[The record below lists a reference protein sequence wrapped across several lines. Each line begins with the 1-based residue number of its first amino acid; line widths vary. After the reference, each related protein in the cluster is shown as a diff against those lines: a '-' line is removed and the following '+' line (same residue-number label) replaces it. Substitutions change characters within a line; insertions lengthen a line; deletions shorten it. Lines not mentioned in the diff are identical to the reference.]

1 MKKLFITGATGFLG
15 NALINKLAQT
25 KQFEIYG
32 LVRKGSEGK
41 LPDGVIEIV
50 ANPFDAES
58 FKQFVPKDCIYLHL
72 IGVHSPAP
80 WRTKAFRD
88 IDLGSVKESI
98 KAAQF
103 AQCRHFI
110 YISVAMESSVMFTYQ
125 ANKKR
130 AEKALEEANFNLT
143 LLRPWYVIGPKRTWP
158 EAFNWLYNLAEKY
171 PNILA
176 KIRKFRL
183 VSQEQVL
190 NTLIGAIT
198 HKPEK
203 HKIYEIEDMLLR

>member
-1 MKKLFITGATGFLG
+1 MQKLFITGATGFLG
-15 NALINKLAQT
+15 NALIKNIHKNGDY
-25 KQFEIYG
+25 EIYG

-41 LPDGVIEIV
+41 LPSNVIEIV
-50 ANPFDAES
+50 ADPFDADS
-58 FKQFVPKDCIYLHL
+58 YKDLVPKNCIFLHL

-98 KAAQF
+98 KAAEF
-103 AQCRHFI
+103 AQCQQFI

-130 AEKALEEANFNLT
+130 AEKALTDAEFNLT

-171 PNILA
+171 PNTLA
-176 KIRKFRL
+176 KVRKFRL

-190 NTLIGAIT
+190 NTLIEAIKT
-198 HKPEK
+198 KAAK
-203 HKIYEIEDMLLR
+203 LRIYEIEDMLNK

>member
-15 NALINKLAQT
+15 NALIRMLHQKGGY
-25 KQFEIYG
+25 EIYG
-32 LVRKGSEGK
+32 LVRKGSEGR
-41 LPDGVIEIV
+41 LPNGVIEIV
-50 ANPFDAES
+50 ANPFDADSYKELI
-58 FKQFVPKDCIYLHL
+58 PKDCIYLHL

-80 WRTKAFRD
+80 WRTKAFRE

-130 AEKALEEANFNLT
+130 AEKALNESGLNLT
-143 LLRPWYVIGPKRTWP
+143 LIRPWYVIGPNRTWP

-171 PNILA
+171 PNTLA
-176 KIRKFRL
+176 KVRKFRL
-183 VSQEQVL
+183 VLQEQVL
-190 NTLIGAIT
+190 NTLIEAIEN
-198 HKPEK
+198 KPEK
-203 HKIYEIEDMLLR
+203 LKIYEIEDMLAM